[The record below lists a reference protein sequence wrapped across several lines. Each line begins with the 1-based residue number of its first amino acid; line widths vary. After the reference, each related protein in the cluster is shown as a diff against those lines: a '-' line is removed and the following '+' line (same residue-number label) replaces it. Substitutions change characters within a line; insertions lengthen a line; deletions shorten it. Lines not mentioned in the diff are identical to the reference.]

1 MKKIIGLVA
10 ILGLSACTVY
20 PDGTL
25 TVHSP
30 PPSYHYV
37 APVYRAPVY
46 VTPRYYAPPRFYQ
59 APRYYGRP
67 VHRRH
72 W

>member
-1 MKKIIGLVA
+1 MKRLLAIVA
-10 ILGLSACTVY
+10 LAGLSACTVY

-46 VTPRYYAPPRFYQ
+46 VAPRYYAPRYH

-67 VHRRH
+67 VYRRH